1 MTERHSCWSITI
13 NNPTDDEVKVD
24 NPGWKLE
31 GQYEVGKE
39 GTRHF
44 QGYLKTPQCRFTAV
58 KKAFPRAHIEPA
70 RNAQALKKYVHKD
83 ETRVDVYT
91 PGAIPTIFEY
101 QEEVAK
107 AWSNDEWAKL
117 SENVLEEKI
126 DDSAMV
132 YLDVLVKRDIEAGKR
147 GCEWIAINPMWRSSW
162 RKFWR
167 SIIKRRDG
175 VISKATHET
184 ASQGQHEGDSTHDG
198 CEDNSA
204 GEESSESPD
213 RDEIQA

>member
-1 MTERHSCWSITI
+1 MTERHSSWSITI

-31 GQYEVGKE
+31 GQYEIGKE

-44 QGYLKTPQCRFTAV
+44 QGYLKTPQCRFSAI

-70 RNAQALKKYVHKD
+70 RNAEALKKYVHKD

-107 AWSNDEWAKL
+107 AWSNDEWARL
-117 SENVLEEKI
+117 SENVLEDKI

-132 YLDVLVKRDIEAGKR
+132 YLDVLVKRDIEAGRR

-167 SIIKRRDG
+167 SIIKRRDASR
-175 VISKATHET
+175 SKIQEQEGAEIRCNEGDTPNSGSDDG
-184 ASQGQHEGDSTHDG
+184 ASQEG
-198 CEDNSA
+198 CE
-204 GEESSESPD
+204 
-213 RDEIQA
+213 